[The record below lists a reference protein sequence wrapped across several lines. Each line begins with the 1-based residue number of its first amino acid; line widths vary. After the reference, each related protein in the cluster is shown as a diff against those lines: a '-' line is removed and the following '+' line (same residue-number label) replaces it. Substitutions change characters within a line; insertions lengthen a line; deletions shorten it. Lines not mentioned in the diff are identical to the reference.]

1 MQRSKVLLSSMIER
15 FIKMDN
21 GHKNAHLVEVVYHN
35 IVNYAKVHNLYMFH
49 EEEVAML
56 DHLHAARLNAQYNK
70 LKKNNPWGYID
81 NIEWD
86 TKPNNNIWDNGDGF
100 DYLDDDNYY
109 K

>member
-1 MQRSKVLLSSMIER
+1 MIER

-56 DHLHAARLNAQYNK
+56 EHLHLS
-70 LKKNNPWGYID
+70 LIH
-81 NIEWD
+81 I
-86 TKPNNNIWDNGDGF
+86 
-100 DYLDDDNYY
+100 
-109 K
+109 